1 MDMPDY
7 NIVIKGRLRAADEQD
22 LDVQVDDL
30 IESVGEEFDNTD
42 IEVEYTDDDDNDE
55 VAQFTFILE
64 DTEVTVATDQA

>member
-7 NIVIKGRLRAADEQD
+7 NVVIKGRLRAADEQD

-30 IESVGEEFDNTD
+30 IESLGEEFDNTD

-55 VAQFTFILE
+55 VAQFTFVLE

>member
-1 MDMPDY
+1 MPDY
-7 NIVIKGRLRAADEQD
+7 NVIIKGRLRAADEQD

-30 IESVGEEFDNTD
+30 IESLGEEFDNTD

-55 VAQFTFILE
+55 VAQFTFVLE